1 MRDKQREE
9 TRRRLYHASL
19 EIFARDG
26 VANCRIEDI
35 ASRAEVS
42 RAAFYFHFPSKDD
55 VLLQLLLESEGEIFE
70 RLEAVPAQTPLPA
83 FLEALNTEIARFWT
97 HGARAKMLID
107 VFAVSLRRPNLTQD
121 RESVTPR
128 DVLGRRFQVAAARG
142 ELSSLMPGE
151 VLADMLLLD
160 IMAALAAWCSRPTVP
175 LEDVLRSVVHLFMNG
190 AKPTTVTA

>member
-9 TRRRLYHASL
+9 TRRRLYYASL

-35 ASRAEVS
+35 ASKAEVS
-42 RAAFYFHFPSKDD
+42 RAAFYFHFPRKDD
-55 VLLQLLLESEGEIFE
+55 VLLQLLLESETEIFE
-70 RLEAVPAQTPLPA
+70 RLEPVPAEASLATY
-83 FLEALNTEIARFWT
+83 LEALNAEIARFWT
-97 HGARAKMLID
+97 QGERSKLAID
-107 VFAVSLRRPNLTQD
+107 VFAVSLRRPNLTHD

-160 IMAALAAWCSRPTVP
+160 IMAAMAAWCTRPAMP
-175 LEDVLRSVVHLFMNG
+175 LEDVLRSVTHLFMNG
-190 AKPTTVTA
+190 AKPATGAA